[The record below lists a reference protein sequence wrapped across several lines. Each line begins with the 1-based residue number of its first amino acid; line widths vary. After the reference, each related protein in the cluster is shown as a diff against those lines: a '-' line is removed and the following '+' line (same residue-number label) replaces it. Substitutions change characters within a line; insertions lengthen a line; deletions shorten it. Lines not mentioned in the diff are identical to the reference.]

1 MIKVGILGASG
12 YAGAE
17 LVRLLSQR
25 EDIELALLHSN
36 RHADTPFTKRYPNL
50 RTVMDLDFAAVDL
63 TASPDYS
70 GLDVLFCALPHGES
84 QKAVQQA
91 LSQGVRVVDLSA
103 DFRLQDPEV
112 YESWYGV
119 EHHAQTELQAA
130 VYGLPE
136 VNREQIKG
144 ARLIANPGC
153 YPTSV
158 LLGLYPLLN
167 AGYGTKAS
175 LIVDSKSGVSGGGR
189 GLKDGN
195 LYTQATESIHP
206 YAVGTHRHT
215 PEIME
220 QLTTIAGQ
228 PASLIFVPHLVPM
241 QRGILSTIYVQ
252 NEHQL
257 SEADLFDLYQQEY
270 AKEYFIRTL
279 DGSETPQTKAV
290 SGSNFCDVALKVD
303 ETTNTIV
310 IMSVIDNLIKG
321 ASGQAVQNMNLMLGL
336 EETKGLTQAPLWP

>member
-1 MIKVGILGASG
+1 MTKVGILGASG

-25 EDIELALLHSN
+25 EDVELAFLHSN
-36 RHADTPFTKRYPNL
+36 SHAEIPFAKRYPNL
-50 RTVMDLDFAAVDL
+50 RTITDLDFVAVNLDAA
-63 TASPDYS
+63 PDYS
-70 GLDVLFCALPHGES
+70 GIDILFCALPHGQS
-84 QKAVQQA
+84 QKVVQQA
-91 LSQGVRVVDLSA
+91 LSQGVRVIDLSA
-103 DFRLQDPEV
+103 DFRLQDAEV

-119 EHHAQTELQAA
+119 EHQAQTELLEA

-136 VNREQIKG
+136 MNREQIKQ
-144 ARLIANPGC
+144 ANLVANPGC
-153 YPTSV
+153 YPTSA
-158 LLGLYPLLN
+158 LLGLYPLLK

-175 LIVDSKSGVSGGGR
+175 IIVDSKSGVSGGGR

-195 LYTQATESIHP
+195 LYTQVTESIHP

-215 PEIME
+215 PEITE
-220 QLTTIAGQ
+220 QLTAISGE

-257 SEADLFDLYQQEY
+257 AEEDLLNLYSQHYGE
-270 AKEYFIRTL
+270 EYFIRTL
-279 DGSETPQTKAV
+279 DGGETPQTKAV

-303 ETTNTIV
+303 EATNTIV
-310 IMSVIDNLIKG
+310 IMAVIDNLIKG
-321 ASGQAVQNMNLMLGL
+321 ASGQAIQNMNLMLGL
-336 EETKGLTQAPLWP
+336 EETKGLTQAPMWP